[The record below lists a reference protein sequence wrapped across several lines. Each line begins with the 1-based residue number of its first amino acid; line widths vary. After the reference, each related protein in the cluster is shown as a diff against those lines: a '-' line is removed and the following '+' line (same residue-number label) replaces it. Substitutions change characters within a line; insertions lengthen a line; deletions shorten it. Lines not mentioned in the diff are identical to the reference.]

1 MIEKC
6 RDPIEWGG
14 TCRGLL
20 NDLSKALDCLPHDF
34 LIVKVHAFRLD
45 VPPITLMY
53 SCFSNRKE
61 RVKINDPHKNISF
74 VLYYFIFYV
83 ESIFLSQILALQI
96 ILMTIYLI
104 QLKKHE
110 CIKWP
115 WARFC
120 YKSTKMVHKTSWK
133 RNLKNKLYSWA

>member
-6 RDPIEWGG
+6 RDPIDWGG
-14 TCRGLL
+14 TCRALL
-20 NDLSKALDCLPHDF
+20 NDLSKALDCLPHDL

-53 SCFSNRKE
+53 SYFSNRKE
-61 RVKINDPHKNISF
+61 RVKINDTYKNISF
-74 VLYYFIFYV
+74 VLYYLIFYV
-83 ESIFLSQILALQI
+83 ESIFLSQILVLQI

-120 YKSTKMVHKTSWK
+120 HKSTKMVHKTSWK
-133 RNLKNKLYSWA
+133 RNLRNKLYSWA